1 MKCSRRDEV
10 RSLLAQGHWPEAC
23 EAELREHVEGCRA
36 CGEMVML
43 TQSFR
48 AARERTAV
56 EAKPVPASLV
66 WWRAQL
72 RRRQAAMEQV
82 SKPIWGAQIFAVVV
96 SLCGGLGLLGWLV
109 ARGDLRSW
117 TPGGLAMGFSLS
129 SVKASWGL
137 LPLVASVAVLGLLGL
152 LAVYLTV
159 ERE

>member
-1 MKCSRRDEV
+1 LKCSRRDEV
-10 RSLLAQGHWPEAC
+10 RGLLAQGHWPEAC
-23 EAELREHVEGCRA
+23 AAELRTHVEGCRA

-48 AARERTAV
+48 AAREDAAAQAR
-56 EAKPVPASLV
+56 PVPASLV

-96 SLCGGLGLLGWLV
+96 SVCAAVGLVGWLV
-109 ARGDLRSW
+109 ERGDLRDF
-117 TPGGLAMGFSLS
+117 GVGLSLS
-129 SVKASWGL
+129 SLKASWGL
-137 LPLVASVAVLGLLGL
+137 LPMVACVGALGMLAAVV
-152 LAVYLTV
+152 VYLTL

>member
-1 MKCSRRDEV
+1 VKCSRRDEV
-10 RSLLAQGHWPEAC
+10 RDLLAQGHWPEAC
-23 EAELREHVEGCRA
+23 EAELRAHVGGCRA
-36 CGEMVML
+36 CGAMVML

-48 AARERTAV
+48 AAREDAAAMAR
-56 EAKPVPASLV
+56 PVPASLV

-96 SLCGGLGLLGWLV
+96 SVCAAVGLVGWLV
-109 ARGDLRSW
+109 ERGDLRDF
-117 TPGGLAMGFSLS
+117 GVGLSLS

-137 LPLVASVAVLGLLGL
+137 LPMVACVGALGMLAALV
-152 LAVYLTV
+152 VYLTL